1 MPDRPSFVG
10 QVITSV
16 SASIIA
22 AAVLWMAMSVSG
34 LRENSAVT
42 SEQITQIRSDVN
54 DIKVRMGETLLKADA
69 QREFQ
74 RIDVS
79 LVDHDQRIR
88 RLEIK

>member
-42 SEQITQIRSDVN
+42 STQITQIQADVG
-54 DIKVRMGETLLKADA
+54 DIKSRLGETLLKSDA

-74 RIDVS
+74 RIDVT
-79 LVDHDQRIR
+79 LADQDQRLR
-88 RLEIK
+88 RLEVK